1 MKFRDVM
8 TSYAQSILKID
19 GVEYSI
25 KTKSYGD
32 NVEFT
37 DVDGSSAV
45 SVGRTQGMYKTDEA
59 SIEMHADDY
68 ADLIEKFGEQF
79 FLKAFTVT
87 NTYLVTGTDSKLSQ
101 DELVRCRFTK
111 RAASDSSGAEALT
124 RTLSIKPLIIRW
136 NGKNPLPAEMMPK
149 GI

>member
-1 MKFRDVM
+1 MKFRDTM
-8 TSYAQSILKID
+8 TSFAQSILKID

-25 KTKSYGD
+25 KSKSYGD
-32 NVEFT
+32 NVEFM

-45 SVGRTQGMYKTDEA
+45 SVGRTQGMYKTDEV
-59 SIEMHADDY
+59 SVEMHADDY

-79 FLKAFTVT
+79 FMKTFTVT
-87 NTYLVTGTDSKLSQ
+87 NTYVVEGDSKLKQ

-111 RAASDSSGAEALT
+111 RAASDSSGADALT
-124 RTLSIKPLIIRW
+124 RTLSLKPLIVRW
-136 NGKNPLPAEMMPK
+136 NGKNPLPDALMPK